1 MADEQKTNPNPNPQN
16 QPQPQPQRQAEQQP
30 ADARPR
36 AQSNLGHAIVDGLD
50 DMVERW
56 WNEHIVGSAVGRHT
70 DAWNHMQ
77 GAKEHL
83 KDMLRS
89 AGANR

>member
-1 MADEQKTNPNPNPQN
+1 MADEQKTNPNPNPQ
-16 QPQPQPQRQAEQQP
+16 PQPQAQRAPEQQAAEP
-30 ADARPR
+30 RPR
-36 AQSNLGHAIVDGLD
+36 AQSNLGHAIADGLE
-50 DMVERW
+50 DMVEKW

-89 AGANR
+89 AAAHR